1 MAIDFISDLH
11 LDKTRPEV
19 NKYFITYLNNI
30 SKDVT
35 DLYILG
41 DLFEYWVGDDDPM
54 DDLNE
59 IRTSITMLG
68 SKINIWYMHGNRDFL
83 ISKKIC
89 KNLNMKL
96 LNDPTVI
103 LKNELKLLL
112 LHGDTLC
119 TDDTD
124 YQNFRSLVRSDE
136 WQTKMLSKS
145 LEERLSLAEN
155 LRMKSIEANV
165 HKDEDIMDVN
175 MREID
180 LLIEKY
186 KPDIIIHGH
195 THRPNIHTHELEEK
209 NIYRYVLGDWYDRF
223 FILSL
228 KNKGFIVSKGNL
240 K

>member
-1 MAIDFISDLH
+1 MTIDFISDLH
-11 LDKTRPEV
+11 LDRTRPEV
-19 NKYFITYLNNI
+19 NKYFINYLNNI
-30 SKDVT
+30 GKDVT
-35 DLYILG
+35 DLYVLG

-89 KNLNMKL
+89 KDLNMKL
-96 LNDPTVI
+96 LKDPTVI
-103 LKNELKLLL
+103 LENELKLLL

-119 TDDTD
+119 TDDKE
-124 YQNFRSLVRSDE
+124 YQNFRSLVRSEE

-145 LEERLSLAEN
+145 LEERLSIAEN
-155 LRMKSIEANV
+155 LRTKSINANA
-165 HKDEDIMDVN
+165 HKDENIMDVN
-175 MREID
+175 TREID
-180 LLIEKY
+180 LLIDNY

-195 THRPNIHTHELEEK
+195 THRPNIHTHESEEK

-228 KNKGFIVSKGNL
+228 KNRGFVVSKGNL